1 MLVDTIFVC
10 ASGLYSSPRL
20 LIIRPNVESVQLFS
34 RLAWLRALAG
44 CASGVASAS
53 GPEVSLPARGGRFDG
68 RAGKRAAGVAAGLAR
83 GAGVTSADR
92 APKPSADPG
101 SSASFPMKGMAIEG
115 KHLASQ

>member
-1 MLVDTIFVC
+1 MSALPAFIHHLVYSLFVQMLN
-10 ASGLYSSPRL
+10 R
-20 LIIRPNVESVQLFS
+20 FS
-34 RLAWLRALAG
+34 YFPVLEAPAWLRALAG

-101 SSASFPMKGMAIEG
+101 SSASFPMKGMAVEG